1 MCSTF
6 EEIRGHS
13 PRRGANRCSL
23 RVITMPETP
32 TAHID
37 AETMDL
43 LRCPLT
49 RSRLRQE
56 GDALV
61 AEVGG
66 LRYPIREGFPV
77 MLIEEA
83 KLPDGVA
90 SVEELRAKLKSE
102 GVETT

>member
-1 MCSTF
+1 
-6 EEIRGHS
+6 
-13 PRRGANRCSL
+13 
-23 RVITMPETP
+23 MPETP
-32 TAHID
+32 NTHID

-77 MLIEEA
+77 
-83 KLPDGVA
+83 
-90 SVEELRAKLKSE
+90 
-102 GVETT
+102 

>member
-1 MCSTF
+1 MSDP
-6 EEIRGHS
+6 S
-13 PRRGANRCSL
+13 PS
-23 RVITMPETP
+23 V
-32 TAHID
+32 HVD

-56 GDALV
+56 GEFLV

-77 MLIEEA
+77 MLVEEA
-83 KLPDGVA
+83 TLPEGVT
-90 SVEELRAKLKSE
+90 SLEELRAKLKSE
-102 GVETT
+102 GAVVT